1 MKKQCLIIPDAD
13 GIIRN
18 KERYYL
24 IAWKDLKAY
33 GQAIGRDYAT
43 MSAAERA
50 AGYYMRTG
58 QYSSII
64 IRHEQIIKRGP
75 GCELSADSPKKE
87 IYCNYYAERITA
99 GEQ

>member
-1 MKKQCLIIPDAD
+1 MKKQCLIVPDVD

-18 KERYYL
+18 KERYYM
-24 IAWKDLKAY
+24 IAWKDPKTY

-50 AGYYMRTG
+50 AGYYMRAG

-75 GCELSADSPKKE
+75 DIELSADGPKKE
-87 IYCNYYAERITA
+87 IYCNYYAERIA
-99 GEQ
+99 IGK